1 MGRELRLLC
10 ELKAQAAKPGVWWL
24 LGVPWMPNTVFS
36 AIRCLHFRDGSLE
49 PDYAAE
55 ADDINKVV
63 PMGLQVTGVL
73 VILENGSDIATKA
86 GKVGSEMRKSLGM
99 TNIKECEMVVATCV
113 VGEDKIHYVLY
124 LCGQAKL
131 EAFDNVQQTVTH
143 GKEIWEETVLLRC
156 QMTLNIPLYVT
167 PTGDSRSYKEQLKRG
182 VETIIGDL
190 TSSNLVLFA
199 KSPVPSSFKKP
210 INMLIWPNQPSS
222 RDGKQSHSHATLA
235 SSQPDDL
242 ANILALHKNENFIST
257 TSGAQVPL
265 PVTFTLLRQ
274 RISSSG
280 KISAPAVQCVQVSES
295 TALHIVRFSIDV
307 LCLASCYSSLRGSA
321 TSLVIPALC
330 NQLKA
335 MERSAA
341 EKPFKPVKLC
351 SYHFC
356 PLSLFHP
363 VTIIY
368 DLNYGET
375 EAKLV
380 EARRLLHHRLAL
392 PSDRPMLRV
401 ANALKFNEVDP
412 ISSRSL
418 EGSGVAG
425 GQTSLVEGSYEY
437 YHYLQDHLDDDGW
450 GCAYRSLQTII
461 SWFRLQQYTNVPVP
475 SHREIQETLVSIGDK
490 DPSFIGSREWIG
502 AIELSFVLDKLLGVT
517 CKILNVRSGAEM
529 PDKCRELAMH
539 FTTQGSPVMIGGG
552 VLAYTLLGIDYN
564 EFTGESSFL
573 ILDPHYTGGEDLK
586 TIRAGGWCGWKRAI
600 SSTGQEFFLRNK
612 FYNLLLPQRPST
624 V

>member
-1 MGRELRLLC
+1 
-10 ELKAQAAKPGVWWL
+10 
-24 LGVPWMPNTVFS
+24 
-36 AIRCLHFRDGSLE
+36 
-49 PDYAAE
+49 
-55 ADDINKVV
+55 
-63 PMGLQVTGVL
+63 MGLQVTGVL

-418 EGSGVAG
+418 EAKRLVDVHIGSAGSGVAG